1 MSLRECA
8 LGFGIAAT
16 VACGPRP
23 ASRGAGAGMMEVS
36 RTTELRQ
43 RYDVGRPATADEIAA
58 WDLDVNPA
66 GDGLPAG
73 SGTPASGAAV
83 WAAKCAACHGARG
96 EGNERYPRLVGR
108 EPEDGFPFGR
118 QLRYV
123 RTVGN
128 YWPYATTLYDYLRRT
143 LPPTQPGALAPD
155 EIYGVVAWLL
165 AENRIVP
172 PDAVIDSRTLPEVR
186 MPARDRFVDD
196 DRTGGK
202 EFR

>member
-1 MSLRECA
+1 VTGRVSLA
-8 LGFGIAAT
+8 LMLVAGLAASCSQSPGAQSSGGIMRVDRAT
-16 VACGPRP
+16 PSA
-23 ASRGAGAGMMEVS
+23 
-36 RTTELRQ
+36 Q
-43 RYDVGRPATADEIAA
+43 WDIGRPALPAEIAA
-58 WDLDVNPA
+58 WDIDVNPA
-66 GDGLPAG
+66 GEGLPPG
-73 SGTPASGAAV
+73 NGTHETGARV
-83 WAAKCAACHGARG
+83 WAAKCAVCHGAGG
-96 EGNERYPRLVGR
+96 EGNEQYPRVVGR

-128 YWPYATTLYDYLRRT
+128 YWPYATTLYDYIRRAMPLT
-143 LPPTQPGALAPD
+143 APGSLSAD

-165 AENRIVP
+165 VENRIVP
-172 PDAVIDSRTLPEVR
+172 PDAVIDARTLPDVR

>member
-1 MSLRECA
+1 MPICLVA
-8 LGFGIAAT
+8 GVAAGLG
-16 VACGPRP
+16 CGPRAGSGEATGAMLEVRRP
-23 ASRGAGAGMMEVS
+23 AVPPE
-36 RTTELRQ
+36 
-43 RYDVGRPATADEIAA
+43 RYGVGRAATPDEIAA
-58 WDLDVNPA
+58 WDIDVNPA
-66 GDGLPAG
+66 GEGLPAG
-73 SGTPASGAAV
+73 RGTPAAGAQV
-83 WAAKCAACHGARG
+83 WGAKCAACHGERG

-108 EPEDGFPFGR
+108 EPEEGFPFGR

-128 YWPYATTLYDYLRRT
+128 YWPYATTLYDYIRRT
-143 LPPTQPGALAPD
+143 MPPTAPGSLEAE
-155 EIYGVVAWLL
+155 EIYAVVAWLL

-172 PDAVIDSRTLPEVR
+172 ADAVIDARTLPEVR

>member
-1 MSLRECA
+1 
-8 LGFGIAAT
+8 
-16 VACGPRP
+16 
-23 ASRGAGAGMMEVS
+23 MEV
-36 RTTELRQ
+36 RGPAGPVQ
-43 RYDVGRPATADEIAA
+43 RYDVARPATPGDIAA
-58 WDLDVNPA
+58 WDSDVNPA
-66 GDGLPAG
+66 GEGLPAG
-73 SGTPASGAAV
+73 RGTPASGAQV
-83 WAAKCAACHGARG
+83 WGAKCATCHGERG

-108 EPEDGFPFGR
+108 EPEQGFPFGR

-128 YWPYATTLYDYLRRT
+128 YWPYATTLYDYIRRT
-143 LPPTQPGALAPD
+143 MPPTAPGSLEAD

-172 PDAVIDSRTLPEVR
+172 ADAVIDGRTLPQVR

-196 DRTGGK
+196 DRAGGE

>member
-1 MSLRECA
+1 MSRHGLLELAVAVVA
-8 LGFGIAAT
+8 LG
-16 VACGPRP
+16 CGPSSG
-23 ASRGAGAGMMEVS
+23 SRDAGGMMEV
-36 RTTELRQ
+36 RKTPGPTE
-43 RYDVGRPATADEIAA
+43 RYGVGRAATPEQIAD
-58 WDLDVNPA
+58 WNLDVNPA

-73 SGTPASGAAV
+73 SGTPASGAEV
-83 WAAKCAACHGARG
+83 WASRCAACHGEHG

-108 EPEDGFPFGR
+108 EPEEGFPFGR

-128 YWPYATTLYDYLRRT
+128 YWPYATTLYDYIRRAM
-143 LPPTQPGALAPD
+143 PPTAPGSLPPD

-165 AENRIVP
+165 AENRIVA
-172 PDAVIDSRTLPEVR
+172 PDAVIDARTLPAVR